1 MLYQTQ
7 VPAADLPIF
16 CISNLDYWEH
26 RDRPKDEALPFLQL
40 SGILQV
46 RRHCLSLVAEGQL
59 RAAKEYITNAIP
71 ALLGSIELWIQ
82 SGAGSV
88 SAERKEA
95 IRSALDEIERELEAV
110 SVFGESAY
118 SMSWLIPIGFLEKL
132 TAPTSAVNSVGRTM
146 ERQFTEQ
153 ITHLMGR
160 LKWSKTETGMLT
172 TGKLDIRIVGA

>member
-1 MLYQTQ
+1 LKRFLITTRNQQVTGALQTLYEAQ

-46 RRHCLSLVAEGQL
+46 RRHCLSLVAEGQF
-59 RAAKEYITNAIP
+59 RAAKEYVTNAIP

-88 SAERKEA
+88 SAERKAA
-95 IRSALDEIERELEAV
+95 IRSALDEIEQELDAV
-110 SVFGESAY
+110 SALWQACLFNDTAN
-118 SMSWLIPIGFLEKL
+118 LKL
-132 TAPTSAVNSVGRTM
+132 NS
-146 ERQFTEQ
+146 
-153 ITHLMGR
+153 
-160 LKWSKTETGMLT
+160 SKS
-172 TGKLDIRIVGA
+172 